1 MLRILLVAVLAL
13 YAGAAQAKPPVW
25 VVKDKDSELVLFGS
39 IHVLPAGL
47 DWRPARLDAALAS
60 AEDLWFEM
68 PMDAA
73 ARAESGRLAM
83 QRGFLPEG
91 QTLSSLLS
99 PDGAA
104 RLKRLTTTFGL
115 SLEQLDRL
123 KPWYAESV
131 LAVAQYRRSGAE
143 LGTGVEQSLEASAP
157 PSARRRA
164 FEAPVDQISLLDATP
179 LPRQIAALETSMRE
193 LEEKPK
199 SFDRLVAA
207 WMAGDV
213 ETIARDAVGPFREN
227 APEVFA
233 QLVDRRNDAWT
244 KTLHTRLKGEG
255 RTVVVVGMG
264 HLIGRQ
270 GLPARLRA
278 LGYSVEG
285 P

>member
-25 VVKDKDSELVLFGS
+25 VVRDKDSELVLFGS

-83 QRGFLPEG
+83 QRGVLPEG

-104 RLKRLTTTFGL
+104 RLKRLTTAFGL

-123 KPWYAESV
+123 KPWYAESA

-143 LGTGVEQSLEASAP
+143 LGTGVEQSLEAAAP
-157 PSARRRA
+157 PSAKRRA
-164 FEAPVDQISLLDATP
+164 FETPVDQISLLDATP

-199 SFDRLVAA
+199 SFDQLVAA
-207 WMAGDV
+207 WMKGDV
-213 ETIARDAVGPFREN
+213 EAIARDAVGPFREN
-227 APEVFA
+227 APEIFA
-233 QLVDRRNDAWT
+233 QLVDRRNEAWT
-244 KTLHTRLKGEG
+244 KTLHTRLKGKG